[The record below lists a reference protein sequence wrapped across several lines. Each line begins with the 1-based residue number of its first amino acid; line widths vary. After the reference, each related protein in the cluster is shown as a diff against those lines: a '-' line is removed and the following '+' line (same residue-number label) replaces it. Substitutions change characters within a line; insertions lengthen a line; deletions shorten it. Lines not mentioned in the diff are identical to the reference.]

1 VRDDKDEVKG
11 FVLPK
16 WFTPV
21 LTSAFVAVAS
31 AAFQMY
37 TDIALIR
44 QELSTESRA
53 RERRYAYVDGR
64 LDKQD
69 ERIAAVEHDQKE
81 FSREGMNKL
90 DYIASRLRK

>member
-44 QELSTESRA
+44 QEIATESRA
-53 RERRYAYVDGR
+53 RERRYAYVDDRMEKFDQR
-64 LDKQD
+64 LSG
-69 ERIAAVEHDQKE
+69 VEHDQKE

>member
-1 VRDDKDEVKG
+1 M
-11 FVLPK
+11 PK
-16 WFTPV
+16 WFAPV
-21 LTSAFVAVAS
+21 ITSGFIAAAS

-44 QELSTESRA
+44 QELAAESRA

-69 ERIAAVEHDQKE
+69 ERIGGVEHGYRE
-81 FSREGMNKL
+81 FSREGMDKL

>member
-1 VRDDKDEVKG
+1 MRDAKDEVKG

-37 TDIALIR
+37 TDLALIR

-53 RERRYAYVDGR
+53 RDRRYAYVDSR

-69 ERIAAVEHDQKE
+69 QRISGIEHDQKE
-81 FSREGMNKL
+81 FAREAIGKL
-90 DYIASRLRK
+90 DYIADRHRK